1 MFDSDLRVRNYKDLK
16 FWQTAFETTIP
27 VVDLTRTLSREKV
40 FWVIGDQLIRA
51 ASSIGANI
59 AEGFGRYRGKE
70 YERFLQISLGSANE
84 VEYWLL
90 VLKEILPKLENRILP
105 IIEKNGETIRMLAS
119 SLKTLR
125 KNRKSR

>member
-1 MFDSDLRVRNYKDLK
+1 MVTQVKTKNYKELR
-16 FWQTAFETTIP
+16 FWQTAFETTIL
-27 VVDLTRTLSREKV
+27 VVGLTRKLPREKV
-40 FWVIGDQLIRA
+40 FWIISDQLIRA

-59 AEGFGRYRGKE
+59 AEGFGRYKGKE

-90 VLKEILPKLENRILP
+90 VLKRILPKLDKEITE
-105 IIEKNGETIRMLAS
+105 IIEINNQTIKMLAS

-125 KNRKSR
+125 SKRVSK